1 MGATDMRKRLY
12 LFVTA
17 LLALLAF
24 SSPGAALDFSG
35 QSRSYLQSRES
46 SDASKLMPFFE
57 YLDFKAEDIGSQ
69 SVSFHFGG
77 WLRYDLR
84 EPSGS
89 DQNRNNS
96 DLQYAY
102 LRIKANQANA
112 AVDLGRVLV
121 NEGVASE
128 QIDGAY
134 VRTSLL
140 AGFGIAVYGG
150 IPAETMFDDRSGD
163 SIYGGRI
170 SHAVQDVYRI
180 GFSYLKEQN
189 GNELF
194 NGKDVS
200 KNFREEEGGDLWL
213 RPLNRV
219 ELLGS
224 SSYNAITAAWMKH
237 AYYLTLGPFSNLS
250 FRTEFTEISY
260 KDFFT
265 SATTTAFIFDPTII
279 DPNEKVSTVG
289 EEVAWNLGSTTLSAD
304 YKNYNY
310 RIAGDANY
318 YGGRLTFAT
327 VPQNI
332 AAGLSFHKMD
342 GKTDALRYKEYRLY
356 GSKKFST
363 ADITVDLFAVE
374 YNAEINGV
382 KNAYSASLA
391 GGYALSPKARLAAD
405 IAYSK
410 DPFFNKDVKG
420 LVKFVYNFDMV
431 SSAQGRK

>member
-1 MGATDMRKRLY
+1 MRTRLC

-17 LLALLAF
+17 LFALLAF
-24 SSPGAALDFSG
+24 SSPGAALDLSG

-69 SVSFHFGG
+69 NVSFHFGG

-84 EPSGS
+84 EPSTA
-89 DQNRNNS
+89 DQSRNNS

-102 LRIKANQANA
+102 LRIKGNKGNA
-112 AVDLGRVLV
+112 AMDLGRVLV

-134 VRTSLL
+134 ARTSLL
-140 AGFGIAVYGG
+140 AGFGIAAYGG
-150 IPAETMFDDRSGD
+150 VPVETNFDDRSGD
-163 SIYGGRI
+163 SVYGGRI
-170 SHAVQDVYRI
+170 SHTIQDVYRI
-180 GFSYLKEQN
+180 GLSYLKEQN
-189 GNELF
+189 GKETF
-194 NGKDVS
+194 NGKDLS

-213 RPLNRV
+213 RPLKSV

-224 SSYNAITAAWMKH
+224 SSYNAITTAWMKH
-237 AYYLTLGPFSNLS
+237 AYYLTIGPFINLS
-250 FRTEFTEISY
+250 SRTEFTEISY

-265 SATTTAFIFDPTII
+265 SATTTAFVFDPTII

-289 EEVAWNLGSTTLSAD
+289 EEVVWNLGSTTISAD

-310 RIAGDANY
+310 KIAGDANY
-318 YGGRLTFAT
+318 YGGRLTFA

-332 AAGLSFHKMD
+332 ATGLSFHKMD

-356 GSKKFST
+356 GYKKFDSV
-363 ADITVDLFAVE
+363 DITVDLFDVSYDVA
-374 YNAEINGV
+374 INGV
-382 KNAYSASLA
+382 KDAYSASLA
-391 GGYALSPKARLAAD
+391 AGYSLSPKARLAAD
-405 IAYSK
+405 IEYAK
-410 DPFFNKDVKG
+410 NPFYDKDVRG
-420 LVKFVYNFDMV
+420 FVKFVYNFDTV
-431 SSAQGRK
+431 STAQGGNKK